1 MTPRLE
7 KGVGIMN
14 LTRDLIFSILY
25 IVGMVGIITWRRKQK
40 DPALFFYCGTWTF
53 TLMLTYFV
61 VLEIFYASFYFLIPL
76 AFFSIFAF
84 FYFTEKRRLLNGLI
98 FNLFLISF
106 GAYLLL
112 LLFETQNI
120 FIGGIFALIAVPAF
134 LILLFGIYI
143 LVVFL
148 IWNGIIVLKR
158 ESRSLANLLTLLLGI
173 ALTLYLIAT
182 VFLINYLPAWI
193 NVLLSGIAVILIY
206 LFIVFYNFMTVSFL
220 YQFNRPRYNQN
231 YIIVLGAGLINGERV
246 SPLLAKRIDKAIAF
260 YWAQSHATLNPPILL
275 MSGGQGADEKL
286 PEAIAMKNYALE
298 KGIPERDILVETN
311 STTTLENMRFSKELM
326 DRESGGGA
334 YRAIFSSNN
343 YHIFRAGLFA
353 KQAQLKANGIG
364 AKTAFYYLPNAFL
377 REYIAILMLHKKRHM
392 IVCGIILG
400 LTALLALITLIA

>member
-1 MTPRLE
+1 
-7 KGVGIMN
+7 MN

-120 FIGGIFALIAVPAF
+120 FIGGIFALIAVPAL

-231 YIIVLGAGLINGERV
+231 YIIVLGAGLINGKRV